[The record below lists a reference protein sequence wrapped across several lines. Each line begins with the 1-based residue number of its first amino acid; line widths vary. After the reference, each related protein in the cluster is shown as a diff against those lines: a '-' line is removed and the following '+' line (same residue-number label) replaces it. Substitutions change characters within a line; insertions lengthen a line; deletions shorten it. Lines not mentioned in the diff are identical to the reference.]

1 MTFRERDSARGP
13 RREHRLPSS
22 LLVVALAASFA
33 GSAFAETGDV
43 PLESRSGTE
52 AGAPMARRPH
62 ELSLRR
68 CLELAERNFPK
79 IQEARARLAQKRAQL
94 DQAHFAPYSEFNA
107 SGGFTLAPR
116 VEGTSVYSPNSD
128 APLQAQMGF
137 AWQLGA
143 EGLIPLWTFGK
154 ITNLWDAAE
163 AQVKV
168 GEHEVQKEKN
178 QVKLDVRRA
187 YYGVKL
193 ARDALALVRDALKQL
208 DKHIPA
214 LEEKVENGDAD
225 EVDLFKLRLNRVD
238 LEARESEARKQEAIA
253 LAGLRFLTGTPNAG
267 VPDEPLTRVMHQLG
281 PLPRYLAAARLYRPE
296 VNMARAGV
304 LAREAQV
311 RLEPAR
317 YFPDI
322 GLGLSARFSS
332 APYVTDQ
339 TNPFVKDTANY
350 TSYGAGIVFRY
361 KLDILPQISRVEQ
374 ARATLEEIRAT
385 ERYALGGVGWEVEQA
400 FRDAEDAA
408 RRLEAYSR
416 ATTLAKRWLVKVQQG
431 IEVGTYE
438 DKDIIDPAKEYAL
451 KRFSQMTATFDY
463 NMAVAKLAQVTGWDV
478 LVGEE

>member
-1 MTFRERDSARGP
+1 MTDSERDSAR
-13 RREHRLPSS
+13 RATREHRLPSS
-22 LLVVALAASFA
+22 LLVVALACVA
-33 GSAFAETGDV
+33 GSALAQTNDV
-43 PLESRSGTE
+43 PLEGRSG
-52 AGAPMARRPH
+52 AAMSAPMTRRPH

-79 IQEARARLAQKRAQL
+79 IHEARARLAQKRAQL
-94 DQAHFAPYSEFNA
+94 DQAHYAPYSDFTA
-107 SGGFTLAPR
+107 TGGFTLAPR
-116 VEGTSVYSPNSD
+116 VRGTSVYSPDSD
-128 APLQAQMGF
+128 VPLKAEMGF

-143 EGLIPLWTFGK
+143 DGLIPLWTFGK

-178 QVKLDVRRA
+178 QVKLDVRKA

-208 DKHIPA
+208 DKYIPS
-214 LEEKVENGDAD
+214 LEEKVESGDVD
-225 EVDLFKLRLNRVD
+225 EVDLLKLRLNRVD

-253 LAGLRFLTGTPNAG
+253 LAGLRFLTGSPDIG
-267 VPDEPLTRVMHQLG
+267 VPDVPLVRVMHQLA

-311 RLEPAR
+311 RLEQAR
-317 YFPDI
+317 YLPDI
-322 GLGLSARFSS
+322 GLGLSARYSS

-350 TSYGAGIVFRY
+350 TTYGAGLVFRY
-361 KLDILPQISRVEQ
+361 KLDILPQVSRVEQ

-400 FRDAEDAA
+400 FRDAEDAE

-416 ATTLAKRWLVKVQQG
+416 ATGYAKQWLVKVQQG

-451 KRFSQMTATFDY
+451 KRFSQMSATFDY

-478 LVGEE
+478 LVGED